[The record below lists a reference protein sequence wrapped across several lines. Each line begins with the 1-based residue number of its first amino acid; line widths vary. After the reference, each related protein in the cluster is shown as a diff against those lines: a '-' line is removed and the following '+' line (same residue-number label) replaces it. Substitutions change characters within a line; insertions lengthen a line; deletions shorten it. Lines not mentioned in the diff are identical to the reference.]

1 MDVLKKSPKSIMQ
14 NLVQI
19 IEDARYAMANIQQDF
34 MDMSE
39 RKSKRIIERMIA
51 QIHQMENV
59 RCATVN
65 TGGNVISMCMVPVNL
80 KYSHSGKTVK
90 TMHYLIDAVKKQLC

>member
-1 MDVLKKSPKSIMQ
+1 MDVLKKSPRSIMQ

-51 QIHQMENV
+51 QIH
-59 RCATVN
+59 
-65 TGGNVISMCMVPVNL
+65 
-80 KYSHSGKTVK
+80 
-90 TMHYLIDAVKKQLC
+90 